1 MNKKKIYSDYKKN
14 INLLK
19 KYNKAYYEQSNPK
32 VTDEEYDNL
41 KHEILNLE
49 KNINS

>member
-1 MNKKKIYSDYKKN
+1 MKKKVYSDYLKN

-19 KYNKAYYEQSNPK
+19 KYNKAYYELSNPE

-41 KHEILNLE
+41 KREILSLE
-49 KNINS
+49 EK